1 MKAIEYGSATGSHGD
16 KTIDS
21 FCVFCWHQSR
31 QNECKWIRLI
41 TSLEIKPHWALPP
54 FEGFILLESFIVKS
68 KCSLLV
74 PFQKSIGNHLQNRF
88 SGAIRKTGRFHTPNA
103 MSSR

>member
-1 MKAIEYGSATGSHGD
+1 MDSLDPIIGNKTALGST
-16 KTIDS
+16 
-21 FCVFCWHQSR
+21 
-31 QNECKWIRLI
+31 
-41 TSLEIKPHWALPP
+41 P

-74 PFQKSIGNHLQNRF
+74 PFQKSIVNHLQNRF